1 VTVRHVQTIFCDD
14 IRHEINGKIS
24 YIGVYAGTMFVQ
36 VFPSTLPKLCID
48 IKVIS
53 PPDNPIKSLK
63 LNILSDEKVLQ
74 EIDLSEEQLSQFSST
89 SNERIEN
96 GSKDFVQVAN
106 FQLLFSPLQLEAPCI
121 LKVRARMDGEE
132 YKGLGLS
139 VKEFPKQTETL
150 KS

>member
-14 IRHEINGKIS
+14 IRHEVNGKIS
-24 YIGVYAGTMFVQ
+24 YIGVYAGTMFVP

-48 IKVIS
+48 IKVVS

-63 LNILSDEKVLQ
+63 LIILCDEKVLQ
-74 EIDLSEEQLSQFSST
+74 EINLGEDQLSQFFSA

-96 GSKDFVQVAN
+96 GSREFIQVAN
-106 FQLLFSPLQLEAPCI
+106 FQLLFSPMQLDAPCT
-121 LKVRARMDGEE
+121 LKVRVHMDEDE

-139 VKEFPKQTETL
+139 IKEFPKQTEI
-150 KS
+150 KNS